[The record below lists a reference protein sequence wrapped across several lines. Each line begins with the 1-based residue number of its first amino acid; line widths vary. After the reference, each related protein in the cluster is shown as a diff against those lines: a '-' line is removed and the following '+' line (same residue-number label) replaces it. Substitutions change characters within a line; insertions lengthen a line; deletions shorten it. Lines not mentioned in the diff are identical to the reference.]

1 MKPRDI
7 AQLQATLG
15 YRFQR
20 PELLE
25 QALTHSSQARELE
38 ALQAAGGPRVG
49 DNEQMEFL
57 GDAVLGFVTTEEL
70 CNRFPSFR
78 EGELSKLRAHLVS
91 EKHLTGVRALLE
103 PGAR

>member
-1 MKPRDI
+1 MSDVRGPSPTSEHPTHTMKPRDI
-7 AQLQATLG
+7 ALLQAGLG
-15 YRFQR
+15 YQFQR

-70 CNRFPSFR
+70 YNRLPTFSR
-78 EGELSKLRAHLVS
+78 G
-91 EKHLTGVRALLE
+91 
-103 PGAR
+103 

>member
-7 AQLQATLG
+7 ALLQAALG

-20 PELLE
+20 AELLE

-49 DNEQMEFL
+49 DNEQLEFL

-70 CNRFPSFR
+70 FNRFPSFR

-91 EKHLTGVRALLE
+91 EKHLIGVAQELE
-103 PGAR
+103 LGHT